1 MSGNDGLPLVFN
13 HLTLGQRVAFGT
25 GMAQKHLAQEIHRLG
40 ACRAMVITS
49 ARDESTGLRL
59 VPFDCVSVRWTEVAQ
74 HVPAEL
80 AHRAR
85 GAAQEGQADLLVA
98 IGGGSA
104 IGLGKAIALTSHLPL
119 IAVPTT
125 YAGSEATDMWGI
137 TENHTKTTGTA
148 PHVLPV
154 TVVYDSQLSV
164 DLPLELSVS
173 SGVNALA
180 HCVDSLWAPR
190 ADPINQALALEGAR
204 ALSAALPAI
213 VEDSTDQSAREQ
225 ALHGCYLAAVS
236 FASAGS
242 GLHHKICHTL
252 GGAFNLPHAQT
263 HAVVLP
269 HVLAL
274 NAPGVPVT
282 AARLAGALAQAR
294 GHHDDGPV
302 SESQNAVSMLA
313 ELLHRVGAPTNL
325 ADLGMTQS
333 DIPEAARR
341 VMSAVPS
348 SNPVP
353 LTEDAVIRLLTDAL
367 TGPAPGRT
375 R

>member
-1 MSGNDGLPLVFN
+1 M
-13 HLTLGQRVAFGT
+13 
-25 GMAQKHLAQEIHRLG
+25 
-40 ACRAMVITS
+40 
-49 ARDESTGLRL
+49 
-59 VPFDCVSVRWTEVAQ
+59 SVRWTEVAQ
-74 HVPAEL
+74 HVPVEL
-80 AHRAR
+80 AYRAR
-85 GAAQEGQADLLVA
+85 RAAQEGQADLLVA

-137 TENHTKTTGTA
+137 TENHIKTTGPA
-148 PHVLPV
+148 PHVLPA
-154 TVVYDSQLSV
+154 TVVYDSELSAN
-164 DLPLELSVS
+164 LPLEISVS
-173 SGVNALA
+173 SGINALA

-204 ALSAALPAI
+204 ALATALPGI
-213 VEDSTDQSAREQ
+213 VEDPADRSAREQ
-225 ALHGCYLAAVS
+225 ALYGCYLAAVS

-274 NAPGVPVT
+274 NAPGAPV
-282 AARLAGALAQAR
+282 ASARLADALAQTR
-294 GHHDDGPV
+294 TRNNHSTHEDRTTDQSTNSHGTHHDDDVDAPAPD
-302 SESQNAVSMLA
+302 SHAAVIMLA
-313 ELLHRVGAPTNL
+313 ELLDQVGAPTRL
-325 ADLGMTQS
+325 TDLGMRET
-333 DIPEAARR
+333 DIPEAVQR

-348 SNPVP
+348 SNPVSV
-353 LTEDAVIRLLTDAL
+353 TEGAVTRLLSAAL
-367 TGPAPGRT
+367 TGAVPSMSRSSW
-375 R
+375 